1 MVSAVRSVSANQN
14 AKTRDIPLDGGRVE
28 ALSRGWG
35 EQDRTI
41 ASTLQEERAEVE
53 FRLGKA

>member
-1 MVSAVRSVSANQN
+1 MCERELA
-14 AKTRDIPLDGGRVE
+14 E

-41 ASTLQEERAEVE
+41 ASTLQEERADVKL
-53 FRLGKA
+53 RVTSL